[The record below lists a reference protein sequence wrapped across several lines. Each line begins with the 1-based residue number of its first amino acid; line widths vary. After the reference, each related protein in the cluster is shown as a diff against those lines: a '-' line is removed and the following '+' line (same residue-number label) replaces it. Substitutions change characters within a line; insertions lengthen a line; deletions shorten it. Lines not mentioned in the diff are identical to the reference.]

1 MRTQGC
7 EYAATPA
14 PTADWIDW
22 PAFSRA
28 GPQPIHQ
35 CDKDSRY
42 KPNLRTGDRADRPEN
57 SRHRLVAH
65 VPGHPAVAR
74 ILPKRCWLS
83 GGVPKPAQARDPRS
97 EEHTSELQSLM
108 RISYAVFFLK
118 KKKNK

>member
-14 PTADWIDW
+14 PTADWVDW

-28 GPQPIHQ
+28 GLQPIHQ

-65 VPGHPAVAR
+65 VLGHPAVAL
-74 ILPKRCWLS
+74 ILPKM
-83 GGVPKPAQARDPRS
+83 RS
-97 EEHTSELQSLM
+97 ESRRVGKVCVSTCSSRRTPLQ
-108 RISYAVFFLK
+108 
-118 KKKNK
+118 